1 MNTKELQIGDWVNYR
16 GTNIQVTSL
25 YDKGGSNEIGWGVK
39 ESTWVNGRCIEPI
52 PLTAEILEKNGFK
65 RGFGEEGQP
74 IFSTIQFGEYGM
86 WDGYCFPNCK
96 GRVLQYVHQL
106 QHALRL
112 CGIEKEFVI

>member
-1 MNTKELQIGDWVNYR
+1 MKANELQICDWF
-16 GTNIQVTSL
+16 L
-25 YDKGGSNEIGWGVK
+25 YKGEPHQIVDIDRFSVMV
-39 ESTWVNGRCIEPI
+39 ESKTTIDSRADFEEIEPI
-52 PLTAEILEKNGFK
+52 PLTHEILEKNGFK

-106 QHALRL
+106 QHALKL